1 MKKKLQKTFFL
12 ILFLLCFYSVS
23 GENSETTV
31 QYVTLEKALEL
42 GMENNPD
49 IIAARRNL
57 ESLARD
63 NTGKW
68 NTFLPNLSLN
78 GSYSNSHNA
87 DSNTWKWSGSTGVTL
102 SFDFGIPSEMTVKTL
117 EYQKGVVE
125 YEKLVTS
132 TMNSITNSF
141 YSLITEKN
149 NIDILIQAAN
159 MAEEQYNQD
168 LTNYNRGL
176 VSELALL
183 QSRYAYISA
192 QPDIDNAKSTY
203 EANLDSFKVSIGLE
217 GDIEL
222 VGSLEVSEV
231 VLPDGETLIQ
241 KYTEQN
247 YDVQQQA
254 LAVEIAVANKRQST
268 ASTLAPTFTLS
279 ENLSL
284 TEGTQ
289 GNPVNLN
296 GTFTAA
302 VSIPLTGFIPYSSS
316 NLALKKLEDQVES
329 AEDTLALTIK
339 ETQNSLSL
347 LPDKLAR
354 LWDAIGL
361 AEMNY
366 SISQKAYQL
375 SEEGYESGLVSQT
388 DLNTARQQL
397 TTAQQSLYE
406 TQRDYLSALYD
417 AALLMNISVEEL
429 ITQYGGNHDGR

>member
-1 MKKKLQKTFFL
+1 
-12 ILFLLCFYSVS
+12 
-23 GENSETTV
+23 
-31 QYVTLEKALEL
+31 
-42 GMENNPD
+42 
-49 IIAARRNL
+49 
-57 ESLARD
+57 
-63 NTGKW
+63 
-68 NTFLPNLSLN
+68 
-78 GSYSNSHNA
+78 
-87 DSNTWKWSGSTGVTL
+87 
-102 SFDFGIPSEMTVKTL
+102 MTVKTL
-117 EYQKGVVE
+117 EYQKCVVE

-254 LAVEIAVANKRQST
+254 LAVEIAVANKRQGT